1 MHTSQ
6 ERGIDTAVRLADN
19 SQSELARRI
28 GVKAQTVQKWMK
40 AGKPTP
46 KGCLQIER
54 VFGEKCTRAML
65 DPELFGPIK
74 K

>member
-1 MHTSQ
+1 MGDTG
-6 ERGIDTAVRLADN
+6 ERGIDIAIRLAGG
-19 SQSELARRI
+19 QSALGRLI
-28 GVKAQTVQKWMK
+28 KVKAQTIQKW
-40 AGKPTP
+40 AAQGKPSP
-46 KGCLQIER
+46 HGCLQIET